1 MIFIVVRWAKEFDS
15 FSVGPPVGEVL
26 LSRLTTLKHV
36 FDFFH
41 DRKSTLPILQS
52 CNLSISLNK
61 AVNGNVHCSGMTE
74 WDEK

>member
-26 LSRLTTLKHV
+26 LSRLNMLRHV

-41 DRKSTLPILQS
+41 DRKSTLPILQK
-52 CNLSISLNK
+52 L
-61 AVNGNVHCSGMTE
+61 
-74 WDEK
+74 